1 MAIINLISSALIIF
15 FASICIAMLLDV
27 NPLELSTFK
36 KVVLW
41 GGVTLVIATA
51 TILAVTMG
59 INKFTKLYPVL
70 VQLPI
75 FIIFCT
81 ISRYGYLKT
90 IFALLSAIFLAFPF
104 QLIIRIIIPSL
115 GKEHILTMILCL
127 IITFLVLVFCVYY
140 LMKSSFNYAI
150 EHLDNASILKFCI
163 IPILYNISAYYFGK
177 YTLTNDSMQ
186 IRILFFL
193 IVLAAYFLL
202 TDVFRGTM
210 EKQKLRYENNI
221 ISLEI
226 DAAKQNLRDFKYMQE
241 QAVIY
246 RHDMRH
252 HFALLSNYLN
262 TNEINK
268 AIDYIKITQKNI
280 ESITPQQFCENETV
294 NLILSSFK
302 TRALKNDVQFT
313 TEIVLPDEL
322 PIDDTE
328 LCTLLSNALENAINA
343 ASSIDDKNQ
352 RQVKVQSMIRRNML
366 LILIENTYSGE
377 IAFENNLP
385 KAKKNDHG
393 FGTKSMLA
401 IIDKHNG
408 ECFFES
414 DSILFTTRIIIPITK
429 NT

>member
-313 TEIVLPDEL
+313 TEIVLPNEL

-377 IAFENNLP
+377 IAFENN
-385 KAKKNDHG
+385 DHG
-393 FGTKSMLA
+393 FGTKSMLS

>member
-177 YTLTNDSMQ
+177 YTLTNDSM
-186 IRILFFL
+186 
-193 IVLAAYFLL
+193 
-202 TDVFRGTM
+202 
-210 EKQKLRYENNI
+210 
-221 ISLEI
+221 
-226 DAAKQNLRDFKYMQE
+226 
-241 QAVIY
+241 
-246 RHDMRH
+246 
-252 HFALLSNYLN
+252 
-262 TNEINK
+262 
-268 AIDYIKITQKNI
+268 
-280 ESITPQQFCENETV
+280 
-294 NLILSSFK
+294 
-302 TRALKNDVQFT
+302 
-313 TEIVLPDEL
+313 
-322 PIDDTE
+322 
-328 LCTLLSNALENAINA
+328 
-343 ASSIDDKNQ
+343 
-352 RQVKVQSMIRRNML
+352 
-366 LILIENTYSGE
+366 
-377 IAFENNLP
+377 
-385 KAKKNDHG
+385 
-393 FGTKSMLA
+393 
-401 IIDKHNG
+401 
-408 ECFFES
+408 
-414 DSILFTTRIIIPITK
+414 
-429 NT
+429 